1 MGVDEIKTAKLNST
15 QNPEVEGRI
24 PEEDVLKSEGSGMSS
39 KAGEKAEVK
48 AGVQSPEG
56 DAPKS
61 EGSGLTPEERSA
73 GTDDHEKGSIDNRS
87 RLREITA
94 VLRKHRITKGV
105 TPEKLRAVLEDLGP
119 TYVKLGQ
126 IMSLHSDILP
136 QRYCDELMKLTS
148 EVTPMPFETVEE
160 VINRSYREDWH
171 LIFDS
176 IEKEPLGSASIAQV
190 HRAKLLDGRDVIVKV
205 ERKGI
210 YDIMAR
216 DIGLLKRAVSLLP
229 PVGGLKNVVDMDMV
243 LDELWSTTQEEMD
256 FLREAANMDEF
267 ARNNQSVRYI
277 RCPKL
282 YHEYTTS
289 RVLVMEYIGGCPI
302 DDKKSL
308 LADGYDLD
316 EIGRKLVN
324 NYVKQVMDDGFFHA
338 DPHPGNVKVLDGK
351 IVWIDMGMMGRLTNR
366 DRILMGKAVRSI
378 AVGDIAMLEATILDL
393 GDVHGK
399 VDSGK
404 LYGDLRD
411 LMDRYGNASMGSIDA
426 VEFFKDTMEI
436 MKNNSIKLPHGM
448 TMLVRGLT
456 QMQGVLLSIAPDV
469 NMVEIAAGRLKEEM
483 LQSFD
488 LRAEAGKAG
497 RRIYKAA
504 GRTLDIPPLLK
515 IALEEHL
522 KGQTRINMELDAT
535 RKFSQ
540 LMRRLVRNLVMG
552 LWVMALLISSSIVCT
567 TDMKPQLLGIPAL
580 GFFGYVLA
588 FLICLYVFVRH
599 WFTRN
604 N

>member
-1 MGVDEIKTAKLNST
+1 M
-15 QNPEVEGRI
+15 NPENETTVEG
-24 PEEDVLKSEGSGMSS
+24 PESAAQSD
-39 KAGEKAEVK
+39 KAK
-48 AGVQSPEG
+48 
-56 DAPKS
+56 
-61 EGSGLTPEERSA
+61 
-73 GTDDHEKGSIDNRS
+73 IDNRE
-87 RLREITA
+87 RLGEITA
-94 VLRKHRITKGV
+94 VLRKHHITRGV
-105 TPEKLRAVLEDLGP
+105 TPGKLRAILEELGP

-126 IMSLHSDILP
+126 IMSLHSDVLP

-171 LIFDS
+171 NIFSS
-176 IEKEPLGSASIAQV
+176 IEKETLGSASIAQV
-190 HRAKLLDGRDVIVKV
+190 HRAKLLDGTDVIVKV

-216 DIGLLKRAVSLLP
+216 DIGLLKRAVNLLP
-229 PVGGLKNVVDMDMV
+229 PVGGFKNVVDLEMV
-243 LDELWSTTQEEMD
+243 LDELWATAQEEMD
-256 FLREAANMDEF
+256 FLKEAANMEEF
-267 ARNNQSVRYI
+267 ARNNQGIRYI

-289 RVLVMEYIGGCPI
+289 RVLVMEYIGGCPV
-302 DDKKSL
+302 DDRASL
-308 LADGYDLD
+308 QAEGYDLG

-338 DPHPGNVKVLDGK
+338 DPHPGNVKVMDGK
-351 IVWIDMGMMGRLTNR
+351 IVWIDMGMMGRLSVR
-366 DRILMGKAVRSI
+366 DRNLMASAVRAI
-378 AVGDIAMLEATILDL
+378 AVGDIAMLESTIMEL
-393 GDVHGK
+393 GDVQGK
-399 VDSGK
+399 IDSGK
-404 LYGDLRD
+404 LYGELRD

-456 QMQGVLLSIAPDV
+456 QMQGVLMSINPDI
-469 NMVEIAAGRLKEEM
+469 NMAEIAAGRLREEM
-483 LQSFD
+483 LHNFD
-488 LRAEAGKAG
+488 LRAEASKTG

-504 GRTLDIPPLLK
+504 GRTLDIPPLVK
-515 IALEEHL
+515 IALEEYL
-522 KGQTRINMELDAT
+522 KGQARVNMELDST
-535 RKFSQ
+535 KNLSQ
-540 LMRRLVRNLVMG
+540 LLRRLVRNVVMG
-552 LWVMALLISSSIVCT
+552 LWVMALLISSSIICT
-567 TDMKPQLLGIPAL
+567 TDMKPKMLGIPAL

-588 FLICLYVFVRH
+588 FLICLYVFIRH